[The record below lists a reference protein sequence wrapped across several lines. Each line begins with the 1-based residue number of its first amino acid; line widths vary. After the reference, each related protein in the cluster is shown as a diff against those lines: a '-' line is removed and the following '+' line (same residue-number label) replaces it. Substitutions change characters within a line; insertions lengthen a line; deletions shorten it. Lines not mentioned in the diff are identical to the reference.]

1 MRMYHLWLELLLVS
15 VVPSS
20 VHSFVST
27 DNVVTPDEQDEQ
39 LFPPVID
46 SDDISYFFSTYD
58 LEGLHWAATNIFRRS
73 VRNPN
78 VSSAAELPSI
88 LVARGGGDSYTT
100 EYKLKHDLS
109 QAEYLVKLLEHS
121 DPHTA
126 SYLQST
132 VIPIYRDVLK
142 NIPPLDELAKTQGL
156 YAFTDLD
163 YELGIGDVYNKML
176 YSTTSDELDPGWR
189 QLAEKRNGLLNPR
202 DWEAIQQSWFGAKGN
217 GNESAK
223 NDAKLEQQNDNLHSS
238 TPGVLVIDDLLS
250 PQTLDIIRKLLL
262 RNTHWYQTKMPL
274 KFGKY
279 VGSYIDDG
287 LNDPVFLELAK
298 QLHQAMPRVMKGHD
312 LRYMWAY
319 KYDSEWSSGIN
330 LHADQAAVNVNMWVS
345 LNDSNL
351 DESSGGLVVY
361 TTKPPGELLH
371 NLSFLSIFGHLSHT
385 SSQTTMG
392 S

>member
-1 MRMYHLWLELLLVS
+1 
-15 VVPSS
+15 
-20 VHSFVST
+20 
-27 DNVVTPDEQDEQ
+27 
-39 LFPPVID
+39 
-46 SDDISYFFSTYD
+46 
-58 LEGLHWAATNIFRRS
+58 
-73 VRNPN
+73 
-78 VSSAAELPSI
+78 
-88 LVARGGGDSYTT
+88 
-100 EYKLKHDLS
+100 
-109 QAEYLVKLLEHS
+109 
-121 DPHTA
+121 
-126 SYLQST
+126 
-132 VIPIYRDVLK
+132 
-142 NIPPLDELAKTQGL
+142 
-156 YAFTDLD
+156 
-163 YELGIGDVYNKML
+163 
-176 YSTTSDELDPGWR
+176 
-189 QLAEKRNGLLNPR
+189 
-202 DWEAIQQSWFGAKGN
+202 
-217 GNESAK
+217 
-223 NDAKLEQQNDNLHSS
+223 
-238 TPGVLVIDDLLS
+238 
-250 PQTLDIIRKLLL
+250 
-262 RNTHWYQTKMPL
+262 MPL

-287 LNDPVFLELAK
+287 LNDPIFLELAK